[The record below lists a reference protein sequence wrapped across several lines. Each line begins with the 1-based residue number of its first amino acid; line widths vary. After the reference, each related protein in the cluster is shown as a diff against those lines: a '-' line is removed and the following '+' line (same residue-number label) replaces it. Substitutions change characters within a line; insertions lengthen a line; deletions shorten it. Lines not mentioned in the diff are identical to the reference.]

1 MDAASPSR
9 VPAPPQ
15 ASLLPRRPGTGT
27 PRCRRSV
34 PASCARQRC
43 QMFGRRQA
51 EVPGAGRT
59 VPAAPQPLVCP
70 AARCVHG
77 IAIFPG
83 WHCVLP
89 SPGLAPAP
97 VPACLLP
104 ASLLIVPAGWESSW
118 TAIWLILVSLC
129 LSLLTLWHQHLRF
142 SAQCFA
148 LPTLRSPGSGV
159 PTLAS
164 VQFDK
169 LAFSVFRIISSSYSG
184 AFPNKYSILQE

>member
-1 MDAASPSR
+1 MQPR
-9 VPAPPQ
+9 PHVCLHLPRHPCCPGVPARGHPGAAALSP
-15 ASLLPRRPGTGT
+15 LPVLARGA
-27 PRCRRSV
+27 RCSGGG
-34 PASCARQRC
+34 RQRC
-43 QMFGRRQA
+43 LEQGEQFPQLPSPWCAQQLAVSMALPSSQA
-51 EVPGAGRT
+51 GT
-59 VPAAPQPLVCP
+59 VS
-70 AARCVHG
+70 
-77 IAIFPG
+77 F
-83 WHCVLP
+83 
-89 SPGLAPAP
+89 SPGLAPAL